1 MGEKKSMLSVQHEGL
16 LVLKVNSQFLCKIFF
31 LACSAAIGDG
41 RFVTLVLVKKTGDR
55 HGNSPAEWIWSDL
68 FTWRTNDERGHER
81 CMHWYRKQPNPKIY
95 TDDASLFPCPQTF
108 LQAMADRGRFTMDE
122 YCNPAAE
129 ENCERYHY
137 EATHC
142 FRTNIPR

>member
-16 LVLKVNSQFLCKIFF
+16 LILKVNSQFLCKIVFS
-31 LACSAAIGDG
+31 CSAAIGDG

-81 CMHWYRKQPNPKIY
+81 CMHWYRKQPNPNIY
-95 TDDASLFPCPQTF
+95 TGKTF
-108 LQAMADRGRFTMDE
+108 
-122 YCNPAAE
+122 N
-129 ENCERYHY
+129 
-137 EATHC
+137 
-142 FRTNIPR
+142 